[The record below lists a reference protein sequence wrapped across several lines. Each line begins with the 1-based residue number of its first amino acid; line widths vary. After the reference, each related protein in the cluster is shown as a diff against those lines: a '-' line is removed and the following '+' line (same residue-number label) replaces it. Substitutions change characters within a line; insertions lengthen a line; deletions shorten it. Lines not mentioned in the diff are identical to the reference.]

1 MTGLALSAVVA
12 MLALRL
18 AALLPAHP
26 AHVLEPPA
34 VHMLPT
40 SAVAKYGRHD
50 EVWRVPM
57 QRREIALT
65 FDDGPYPFYTPL
77 LLHVLERSNVRAT
90 FFVVGR
96 SAQEFPELVQRIV
109 SSGDELG
116 NHTFNHFTLTALS
129 DDRIAYQIATG
140 GAFLQQFTGRPL
152 TLFRPPHGRY
162 NERVVAIAQA
172 LGYRTIFWSDSPDD
186 VKPLSP
192 DVVANRVIDAAE
204 DGGIVLLHSGQYKTI
219 EALPLII
226 ARLRSEGYAFVTVTQ
241 LLDDGERETLVRR
254 R

>member
-1 MTGLALSAVVA
+1 MMVASLAAV
-12 MLALRL
+12 L
-18 AALLPAHP
+18 AALVVRVPSLLPAAPPHLVAP
-26 AHVLEPPA
+26 APQTPLRDDA
-34 VHMLPT
+34 
-40 SAVAKYGRHD
+40 SAFGRYQ

-77 LLHVLERSNVRAT
+77 LLHILERSNVRAT
-90 FFVVGR
+90 FFLVGR
-96 SAQEFPELVQRIV
+96 SAQEFPELAQRIV
-109 SSGDELG
+109 SSGNELG
-116 NHTFNHFTLTALS
+116 DHTFNHFTLTTLP
-129 DDRIAYQIATG
+129 DDQIAYQIAAG
-140 GAFLQQFTGRPL
+140 GSFLQQFAGRPV

-162 NERVVAIAQA
+162 NERVVAIARA

-192 DVVANRVIDAAE
+192 NVIEDRVVEAAD

-219 EALPLII
+219 EALPRII
-226 ARLRSEGYAFVTVTQ
+226 DRLRAEGYSFVTVTQ
-241 LLDDGERETLVRR
+241 LLDDGEHEALARR